1 MATSEIAIIE
11 PEVQNMNTKTESVS
25 VTELNRA
32 LIESMSKQVRLVDSQ
47 NGLDL
52 FCYIKCGASDSDA
65 LKKCRGIVFNGD
77 KLIINGF
84 PYTYEFT
91 ETNEKEI
98 LKQINENLDN
108 CTFYDSYEG
117 ALIRMFNFN
126 NQWYITTNRK
136 LDANKSKWSSKESFG
151 RFFELALESEVEVN
165 ERLRENLPKDET
177 LTLTQ
182 KFQTLLD
189 KNKQYMFLL
198 LNNNENR
205 IVCDCP
211 ERPIFFH
218 VGTFINGVLNMD
230 EDIFVPYPQKHT
242 FNNLNDIFKHVDKVD
257 ISKLQGII
265 VFAPNNIQY
274 KIFNKEYNEYY
285 RVRGNEPS
293 IKFRYLQVRMDKR
306 YNNLL
311 HYLYPSFS
319 KIFDDYE
326 NIIYQIGKNI
336 HKAYFERFIR
346 NQYIKVPPEE
356 FAVIKMCHS
365 FHLEN
370 RTENKINLNK
380 VLECLNKQP
389 ATNINKMIRR
399 FYNEE
404 KEKNESEEPEKPK
417 RQTFLKK

>member
-1 MATSEIAIIE
+1 MATAKFEIVE
-11 PEVQNMNTKTESVS
+11 PEVQNMNTETKNVS
-25 VTELNRA
+25 DTELNRA

-52 FCYIKCGASDSDA
+52 FCYIKCGASDSDV
-65 LKKCRGIVFNGD
+65 LKKCRGVVFNGD
-77 KLIINGF
+77 KLIMNGF

-98 LKQINENLDN
+98 LKQVNENLDS

-126 NQWYITTNRK
+126 DQWYTTTNRK

-151 RFFELALESEVEVN
+151 KFFELALESEVEVN
-165 ERLRENLPKDET
+165 ERLRDSLPSDNT
-177 LTLTQ
+177 LTLVQ

-189 KNKQYMFLL
+189 KDKQYMFLL
-198 LNNNENR
+198 LNNTENR
-205 IVCDCP
+205 IVCECP
-211 ERPIFFH
+211 KRPTFFH
-218 VGTFINGVLNMD
+218 VGTFIDGVLNMD
-230 EDIFVPYPQKHT
+230 QDIYIPYPQKHN
-242 FNNLNDIFKHVDKVD
+242 FNTLNDLFKHVDKVD

-274 KIFNKEYNEYY
+274 KIFNKQYSDYY

-293 IKFRYLQVRMDKR
+293 IKFRYLQVRLDKR

-319 KIFDDYE
+319 TIFDDYE

-356 FAVIKMCHS
+356 FAVIKMCHTW
-365 FHLEN
+365 HLEN

-380 VLECLNKQP
+380 VLEFLNKQP

-399 FYNEE
+399 FYNEQ
-404 KEKNESEEPEKPK
+404 KEKTEEAETEKPK
-417 RQTFLKK
+417 RHTFLKK

>member
-1 MATSEIAIIE
+1 MAAIEIQSEI
-11 PEVQNMNTKTESVS
+11 QNMNTETQNVS
-25 VTELNRA
+25 ETELNRT

-52 FCYIKCGASDSDA
+52 FCYIKCGPTDSDV
-65 LKKCRGIVFNGD
+65 LKKCRGVVFNGD
-77 KLIINGF
+77 KLIMNGF

-91 ETNEKEI
+91 ESNEKEI
-98 LKQINENLDN
+98 LKHVTENLEN
-108 CTFYDSYEG
+108 CTFYDSHEG

-126 NQWYITTNRK
+126 DQWYTTTNRK
-136 LDANKSKWSSKESFG
+136 LDANKSKWSSKDSFG
-151 RFFELALESEVEVN
+151 HFFELALESEVEVN
-165 ERLRENLPKDET
+165 ETLRNSLPEDNT
-177 LTLTQ
+177 LSLLQ

-189 KNKQYMFLL
+189 KDKQYMFLL

-205 IVCDCP
+205 IVCDAP
-211 ERPIFFH
+211 LRPTFYH
-218 VGTFINGVLNMD
+218 VGTFVNGVLNMD
-230 EDIFVPYPQKHT
+230 EDIGVPYPQKHN
-242 FNNLNDIFKHVDKVD
+242 FNNLKDLFYHVDKID
-257 ISKLQGII
+257 NTKLQGII
-265 VFAPNNIQY
+265 IFAPNNIQY

-311 HYLYPSFS
+311 HYLYPSSS

-326 NIIYQIGKNI
+326 NIIYQVGKNI

-365 FHLEN
+365 WHLEN
-370 RTENKINLNK
+370 RAENKINLNK
-380 VLECLNKQP
+380 VLEFLNKQP

-399 FYNEE
+399 FYNEQ
-404 KEKNESEEPEKPK
+404 KEKTEGDTETEKPK
-417 RQTFLKK
+417 KQKFLKK